1 MPFQCVFH
9 LYLIAVIR
17 SNKVTADQD
26 QDQDD
31 ICLRKIVVDLTFEL
45 LTRNDAAIVPCCD
58 LPGSLQ
64 RGEML
69 LKFIA

>member
-17 SNKVTADQD
+17 SNKVTA
-26 QDQDD
+26 DQDD

>member
-17 SNKVTADQD
+17 SNKVTAD

>member
-9 LYLIAVIR
+9 LYLKAVIR
-17 SNKVTADQD
+17 SNKVTAD

>member
-1 MPFQCVFH
+1 MPFLCVFH
-9 LYLIAVIR
+9 LYLIAVIS
-17 SNKVTADQD
+17 SNEVTAD